1 VTTRGLSDFP
11 AEKSRT
17 QNYVCLLNDM
27 DHIDELANALS
38 RLPGIGPR
46 QAKRFVFFLLATPAA
61 ERAKL
66 AELISSLGK
75 NVRQCP
81 ECLRFHNGGSALIC
95 NYCSD
100 KTRDDAL
107 LMLVEKDQDLA
118 AVERAG
124 TYRGRYFVLGGVLTL
139 SGKGVIREKELL
151 KIVEKRIKGGL
162 KEIVL
167 ALSAT
172 SEGEH
177 TVDRIRQLLAP
188 WRDHLKISEL
198 GRGLA
203 TGSELEYSDAETLR
217 AALSNRKES

>member
-1 VTTRGLSDFP
+1 
-11 AEKSRT
+11 
-17 QNYVCLLNDM
+17 M
-27 DHIDELANALS
+27 DKIEELAQALA

-46 QAKRFVFFLLATPAA
+46 QGKRFVYYLLATPAA
-61 ERAKL
+61 ERTKL
-66 AELISSLGK
+66 AELIVSLGAS
-75 NVRQCP
+75 VHQCP
-81 ECLRFHNGGSALIC
+81 ECLRFFNGASTTLC

-100 KTRDDAL
+100 KTRDDTQ

-139 SGKGVIREKELL
+139 SGKGVIREKELARAVAARA
-151 KIVEKRIKGGL
+151 KKGL

-177 TVDRIRQLLAP
+177 TADRIRELLAP
-188 WRDHLKISEL
+188 YRDHIKISTL

-217 AALSNRKES
+217 AAFSNRHEA

>member
-1 VTTRGLSDFP
+1 
-11 AEKSRT
+11 
-17 QNYVCLLNDM
+17 M
-27 DHIDELANALS
+27 DHIEELTRALS
-38 RLPGIGPR
+38 RFPGIGPR
-46 QAKRFVFFLLATPAA
+46 QAKRFVYFLLATPAI

-66 AELISSLGK
+66 AELIASLGK
-75 NVRQCP
+75 EVRQCP
-81 ECLRFHNGGSALIC
+81 ECMRFFNGTNATVC
-95 NYCSD
+95 NYCTD
-100 KTRDDAL
+100 KTRDDAQ
-107 LMLVEKDQDLA
+107 LMLVEKDQDLS

-139 SGKGVIREKELL
+139 SGKGAIREKELL
-151 KIVEKRIKGGL
+151 KIVEKRIKNNL

-177 TVDRIRQLLAP
+177 TVDRVRELLAP
-188 WRDHLKISEL
+188 WRDSVVTSML

-217 AALSNRKES
+217 AALSNRKET

>member
-1 VTTRGLSDFP
+1 
-11 AEKSRT
+11 
-17 QNYVCLLNDM
+17 M
-27 DHIDELANALS
+27 DHIDELARALAK
-38 RLPGIGPR
+38 LPGIGPR
-46 QAKRFVFFLLATPAA
+46 QGKRFVYHLLSAPAH
-61 ERAKL
+61 ERSKL
-66 AELISSLGK
+66 AELITSLGK
-75 NVRQCP
+75 DVRQCP
-81 ECLRFHNGGSALIC
+81 ECLRFYNGTTALLC

-100 KTRDDAL
+100 SKRDDMV
-107 LMLVEKDQDLA
+107 LMLVEKDQDLS

-139 SGKGVIREKELL
+139 SGKGTIREKELDAAVRRRL
-151 KIVEKRIKGGL
+151 ALGL

-177 TVDRIRQLLAP
+177 TADHVRQLLAP
-188 WRDHLKISEL
+188 HRDHLTISML

-217 AALSNRKES
+217 AALTNRKEA

>member
-1 VTTRGLSDFP
+1 
-11 AEKSRT
+11 
-17 QNYVCLLNDM
+17 M
-27 DHIDELANALS
+27 DRIEELARALA
-38 RLPGIGPR
+38 RFPGIGPR
-46 QAKRFVFFLLATPAA
+46 QGKRFVYYLLSATAG
-61 ERAKL
+61 ERTKL
-66 AELISSLGK
+66 GELIDSLGK
-75 NVRQCP
+75 DVRQCS
-81 ECLRFHNGGSALIC
+81 ECLRFYNGSAAVIC

-100 KTRDDAL
+100 KTRDDTL

-151 KIVEKRIKGGL
+151 KTVEKRLKQGL
-162 KEIVL
+162 KEFVL

-177 TVDRIRQLLAP
+177 TTDRVRELLIP
-188 WRDHLKISEL
+188 YRDHLKISEL

-217 AALSNRKES
+217 AALTNRKET

>member
-1 VTTRGLSDFP
+1 MANVVD
-11 AEKSRT
+11 
-17 QNYVCLLNDM
+17 D
-27 DHIDELANALS
+27 LAAAFA

-46 QAKRFVFFLLATPAA
+46 QGKRFVYHLLAVGAP
-61 ERAKL
+61 ERARL
-66 AELISSLGK
+66 VELITALGK
-75 NVRQCP
+75 TVKQCS
-81 ECLRFHNGGSALIC
+81 ECLRFWDGANALC

-100 KTRDDAL
+100 RRRDDEQ

-124 TYRGRYFVLGGVLTL
+124 TYKGRYFVLGGVLTL
-139 SGKGVIREKELL
+139 SGKGAIREKELMSTIESRL
-151 KIVEKRIKGGL
+151 MPKSGHRMSTFGL
-162 KEIVL
+162 LQEVVL

-177 TVDRIRQLLAP
+177 TADRVRELLTP
-188 WRDHLKISEL
+188 YRDRLKLSTL

-217 AALSNRKES
+217 GALQNRHES

>member
-1 VTTRGLSDFP
+1 
-11 AEKSRT
+11 
-17 QNYVCLLNDM
+17 M
-27 DHIDELANALS
+27 ANAIDDLAAAFA

-46 QAKRFVFFLLATPAA
+46 QGKRFVFHLLTAGAP
-61 ERAKL
+61 ERTRL
-66 AELISSLGK
+66 AELITALGQTVK
-75 NVRQCP
+75 QCP
-81 ECLRFHNGGSALIC
+81 ECLRFWNGTNATC

-100 KTRDDAL
+100 RGRDDGQ

-124 TYRGRYFVLGGVLTL
+124 TYKGRYFVLGGVLTL
-139 SGKGVIREKELL
+139 SGKGAIREKELV
-151 KIVEKRIKGGL
+151 KAIEKRIGSGL
-162 KEIVL
+162 KEVVL

-177 TVDRIRQLLAP
+177 TADHVRELLTPYRDR
-188 WRDHLKISEL
+188 LKFSAL

-217 AALSNRKES
+217 AALQNRHES

>member
-1 VTTRGLSDFP
+1 
-11 AEKSRT
+11 
-17 QNYVCLLNDM
+17 M
-27 DHIDELANALS
+27 DHIGELARALA

-46 QAKRFVFFLLATPAA
+46 QGKRFVYYLLSAPAS

-66 AELISSLGK
+66 AELIASLGK
-75 NVRQCP
+75 DVRQCP
-81 ECLRFHNGGSALIC
+81 ECLRFYNGTTALIC

-100 KTRDDAL
+100 SKRDDAL

-124 TYRGRYFVLGGVLTL
+124 TYKGRYFVLGGVLIL
-139 SGKGVIREKELL
+139 SGKGAIREKELL
-151 KIVEKRIKGGL
+151 RLIEKRLSDTVDKHLVSIKL
-162 KEIVL
+162 SEVVL

-177 TVDRIRQLLAP
+177 TADHVRSLLAP
-188 WRDHLKISEL
+188 YRDHLKISAL

-217 AALSNRKES
+217 AALTNRKEA

>member
-1 VTTRGLSDFP
+1 MAHS
-11 AEKSRT
+11 
-17 QNYVCLLNDM
+17 
-27 DHIDELANALS
+27 IDDLAQALA

-46 QAKRFVFFLLATPAA
+46 QSKRFVFYLLSRPTS
-61 ERAKL
+61 ERRQL
-66 AELISSLGK
+66 AELILSLDK
-75 NVRQCP
+75 EVRQCS
-81 ECLRFHNGGSALIC
+81 ECLRFFPGDSGVC

-100 KTRDDAL
+100 SRRSDAE

-139 SGKGVIREKELL
+139 SGNGVIREREMVGA
-151 KIVEKRIKGGL
+151 VEKRLGNGL

-177 TVDRIRQLLAP
+177 TVDRVRELLAP
-188 WRDHLKISEL
+188 YRDQVKISQL

-217 AALSNRKES
+217 AALTNRKET